1 MLSPYCVCVVEFCHV
16 PPVAATLNSLNDGTV
31 AAKNRQVYR
40 HCLTLKLID
49 WFVCA
54 GQQVEEHTEL

>member
-1 MLSPYCVCVVEFCHV
+1 
-16 PPVAATLNSLNDGTV
+16 VAATLNSLNDGT
-31 AAKNRQVYR
+31 AAAENRQVYR
-40 HCLTLKLID
+40 QCLTQKLIV